1 MLKRISLISSPL
13 LFLTGCIG
21 QRNPTIALYGAYF
34 PSWIA
39 CSLIGIF
46 GAIFIRLIFIK
57 TGIDDVLVWRL
68 ATYLSLAV
76 AIGFASSLMIFGR

>member
-1 MLKRISLISSPL
+1 MFKRISLISSPL
-13 LFLTGCIG
+13 LFLTGCMG

-46 GAIFIRLIFIK
+46 GAVFIRLIFIK
-57 TGIDDVLVWRL
+57 MGIDDLLAWRL
-68 ATYLSLAV
+68 ATYVSLAL

>member
-1 MLKRISLISSPL
+1 MLKRICLISSPL
-13 LFLTGCIG
+13 LFLTGCAG

-46 GAIFIRLIFIK
+46 GAVIIRAIFIK
-57 TGIDDVLVWRL
+57 TGIDDLLVWRL
-68 ATYLSLAV
+68 ACYVCLALAV
-76 AIGFASSLMIFGR
+76 GFAASLMLFGR